1 MQEQYDVVFLIATWN
16 GKVFRMIGAVEAS
29 ALMNRLDF
37 RESEAVTNDRRT
49 AKEVKFA
56 CETKYISLC

>member
-1 MQEQYDVVFLIATWN
+1 
-16 GKVFRMIGAVEAS
+16 MIGAVEAS

-56 CETKYISLC
+56 CVTKYISLC